1 MLVLSSVVLSVFSYQ
16 WEKKREQTACNREKK
31 KKIWT
36 EAEQIGSLEH
46 AVKRRKSKKEAQKMR
61 AVLQMAAGEGK
72 GKRLDV
78 ESEHSWSSV

>member
-1 MLVLSSVVLSVFSYQ
+1 M
-16 WEKKREQTACNREKK
+16 
-31 KKIWT
+31 
-36 EAEQIGSLEH
+36 
-46 AVKRRKSKKEAQKMR
+46 KRRKSRKEAQKMR

>member
-1 MLVLSSVVLSVFSYQ
+1 M
-16 WEKKREQTACNREKK
+16 
-31 KKIWT
+31 KIWR